1 VRRLLALVLL
11 LTALGAGAASAQQTP
26 AQLIAQAR
34 AKFDEFQPESAQ
46 ALLERVLSPNSG
58 ATPQQQVRAWVLY
71 GISQLWRDNA
81 AAAQQ
86 AFRQALQREPTLR
99 VDTLEFLHENVRA
112 AFNAERIIVA
122 PAPAAPGPAAPV
134 VVRLTVTAEVPRDTT
149 LSAEGNLLPITL
161 VPSRQ
166 ARGMVTVSPA
176 EAPTVI
182 VWGDTLPAGAAG
194 ALGWNLH
201 DQNGNVVSSG
211 RYTLRVTAMDSVG
224 EVSPTIERVLV
235 VARTEADTQPL
246 PPSLAPSAFEP
257 ETRPLKRA
265 SPSVLL
271 IGAGFGAAAALLPS
285 ALGRTELSQGLS
297 GDGTAYVVAASV
309 TAAGLA
315 GFLGGH
321 RVQPMPEN
329 ALRNAELR
337 QRDEAS
343 RAAIRTANALARE
356 SAPVRVRLEG
366 AGP

>member
-1 VRRLLALVLL
+1 MRRLLALVLL

-34 AKFDEFQPESAQ
+34 GKFDEFQPESAQ
-46 ALLERVLSPNSG
+46 ALLELVLSPNSG

-86 AFRQALQREPTLR
+86 AFRQALQRDPTLR
-99 VDTLEFLHENVRA
+99 VDSLEFLHENLLR
-112 AFNAERIIVA
+112 AFNSERVLVA
-122 PAPAAPGPAAPV
+122 PAPAPGPAAPV
-134 VVRLTVTAEVPRDTT
+134 VVQLTVTAEVPRDTT

-161 VPSRQ
+161 VLSRL
-166 ARGMVTVSPA
+166 ARGIVTVSPA
-176 EAPTVI
+176 DAPTVI
-182 VWGDTLPAGAAG
+182 VWGDTLPAGVSG

-201 DQNGNVVSSG
+201 DQNGNVVPSG
-211 RYTLRVTAMDSVG
+211 RYALRVTAMDSVG
-224 EVSPTIERVLV
+224 EVSPTIERGLV

-246 PPSLAPSAFEP
+246 PPPLAPSAFEP

-271 IGAGFGAAAALLPS
+271 IAAGFGAAAALLPS

-343 RAAIRTANALARE
+343 RAAIRAANALARE